1 MQVIKY
7 EVNNI
12 VIATKV
18 SNIPIIVGLSV
29 KLISGRYWT
38 NEVEKVNGRTDKS
51 TSTYL
56 PFSLPSTNAAGWT
69 TDKKNKPIANVESD
83 IAYIGIDD
91 TSLLYPN
98 IFTIEA
104 RITDIK
110 IDIRVFMNPKIY
122 LDKIYSL
129 VVTGSEYIK

>member
-1 MQVIKY
+1 MIKY

-18 SNIPIIVGLSV
+18 NNIPIIVGLSV
-29 KLISGRYWT
+29 KLIFGRYWT
-38 NEVEKVNGRTDKS
+38 NEVDKVNGRTDKS

-69 TDKKNKPIANVESD
+69 TDKKNKPIANVESA
-83 IAYIGIDD
+83 IAYIGIEAIAA
-91 TSLLYPN
+91 LYPN
-98 IFTIEA
+98 NFTIEA
-104 RITDIK
+104 KATDIT
-110 IDIRVFMNPKIY
+110 IDIIVFMKPKIY